1 MSIESPNY
9 YNCKDRALFH
19 ELEKLPYE
27 LLTEEQ
33 RRFFHRMYHMEEY
46 ASGLD
51 GDFEDIE

>member
-1 MSIESPNY
+1 MSIKSPNY
-9 YNCKDRALFH
+9 YDCKDRALFH

-27 LLTEEQ
+27 VLTEEQ
-33 RRFFHRMYHMEEY
+33 RNFFQTMYHMEEY